1 MIFEK
6 LREMICEQLKIAEDA
21 VEPGTLVLDDLGAD
35 SLDMVDLAMSIEES
49 FDVVI
54 DDNDIEGLKTVG
66 DIVAYIEKNQ
76 K

>member
-1 MIFEK
+1 MVFEK
-6 LREMICEQLKIAEDA
+6 LREMICEQLKIAED
-21 VEPGTLVLDDLGAD
+21 VVTLGTLVLDDLGAD